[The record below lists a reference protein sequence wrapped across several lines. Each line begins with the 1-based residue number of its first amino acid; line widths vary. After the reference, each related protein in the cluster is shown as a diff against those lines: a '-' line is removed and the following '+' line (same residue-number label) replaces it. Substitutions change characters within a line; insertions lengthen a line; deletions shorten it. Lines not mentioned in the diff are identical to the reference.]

1 MKRLTT
7 GLAAA
12 AALVLLVSAG
22 HACGF
27 HKMDVTASIEE
38 EEGVAMS
45 TFDGSAVPLTLEEAV
60 ECPRDAFNCILPVE

>member
-12 AALVLLVSAG
+12 AALVLLVSSG
-22 HACGF
+22 QACGF

-45 TFDGSAVPLTLEEAV
+45 TFDGSAVPLTLAEAV
-60 ECPRDAFNCILPVE
+60 QCPRDAFNCILAVE